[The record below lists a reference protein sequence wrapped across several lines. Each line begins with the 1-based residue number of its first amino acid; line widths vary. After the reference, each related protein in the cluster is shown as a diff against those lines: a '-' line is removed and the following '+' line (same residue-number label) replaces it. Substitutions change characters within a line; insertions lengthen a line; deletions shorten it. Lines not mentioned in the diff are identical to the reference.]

1 MPVKIILLLVLASS
15 GLYAQNIELSGGILR
30 NSFYDRE
37 DQNTPHYA
45 SEYSPNDGVDILLGI
60 DNVRFDWYSMRFTLG
75 YLEYG
80 GKFKIE
86 EGGLGGSISKSGT
99 VVKSALALGVYFLNL
114 KFFNRVDFNLGTH
127 YSFLLSQSDNV
138 TSSGWQ
144 LIVPG
149 EVETWENEEVELES
163 KQMVW
168 GFSARL
174 AYDIYL
180 NDYIAISPQVRGYL
194 GAKRE
199 FEDIYVNSKQYSIS
213 LGVQV
218 NLNGTGKGDSRV
230 LSF

>member
-45 SEYSPNDGVDILLGI
+45 SEYSPHDGVDILLGI

-144 LIVPG
+144 LIGPG

-213 LGVQV
+213 LGIQV